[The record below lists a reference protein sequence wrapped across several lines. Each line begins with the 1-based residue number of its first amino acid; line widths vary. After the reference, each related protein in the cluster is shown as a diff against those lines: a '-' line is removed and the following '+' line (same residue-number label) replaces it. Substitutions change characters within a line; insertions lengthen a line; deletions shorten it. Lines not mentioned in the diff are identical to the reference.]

1 MIFKNIVVTK
11 YIRLITVRKKMSYY
25 KSPHKDEIS
34 SLKHEAEL
42 REELINTME
51 EENNRLRV
59 NISLFIILLIG
70 RFK

>member
-1 MIFKNIVVTK
+1 
-11 YIRLITVRKKMSYY
+11 MSYY
-25 KSPHKDEIS
+25 ISPHKDEIS

>member
-1 MIFKNIVVTK
+1 
-11 YIRLITVRKKMSYY
+11 MSYY
-25 KSPHKDEIS
+25 ISPHKDEIS
-34 SLKHEAEL
+34 SLKYEAEL